1 MWKVWKGVVDM
12 IIAIDGPAGSGKGAI
27 AKMID
32 EKLGF
37 TRIDTGAM
45 YRCIALKMLRNGIEI
60 ENIEA
65 IKSMLNDTKI
75 ELIKKDGELTVC
87 LDGEDVSKLIR
98 TPEVNAVVS
107 PVSSVKEIRIKMVDL
122 QRAMK
127 DVAKDIV
134 MEGRD
139 ITTVVFPD
147 ADLKVYLT
155 ADLDER
161 AKRRYLELKEG
172 NADVYYEDVYENI
185 KSRDENDK
193 HKEMGALKIAED
205 AVVIDNTHLNIE
217 ETFEVFKKLIE
228 ENKTM

>member
-45 YRCIALKMLRNGIEI
+45 YRCIALKMLRNDIEI

-65 IKSMLNDTKI
+65 IKSMLNDTRI
-75 ELIKKDGELTVC
+75 E
-87 LDGEDVSKLIR
+87 LIR

-161 AKRRYLELKEG
+161 AKRRYLELKES
-172 NADVYYEDVYENI
+172 NADVSYEDVYENI

>member
-1 MWKVWKGVVDM
+1 M

-45 YRCIALKMLRNGIEI
+45 YRCVALKMLRNDIKMEDI
-60 ENIEA
+60 ENIQR
-65 IKSMLNDTKI
+65 MLNDTKI
-75 ELIKKDGELTVC
+75 ELIKKNGELIIY
-87 LDGEDVSKLIR
+87 LDDEDVSRLIR

-107 PVSSVKEIRIKMVDL
+107 PISSVKEIRIKMVDL

-127 DVAKDIV
+127 NVANDIV

-155 ADLDER
+155 ADLNER
-161 AKRRYLELKEG
+161 AKRRYLELKES
-172 NADVYYEDVYENI
+172 NADISYEEVYENI
-185 KSRDENDK
+185 KFRDENDK
-193 HKEMGALKIAED
+193 NKEMGALKIAED
-205 AVVIDNTHLNIE
+205 AVIIDNTNLNIE
-217 ETFEVFKKLIE
+217 ETFEVFKELIE
-228 ENKTM
+228 KHKTA

>member
-1 MWKVWKGVVDM
+1 M

-27 AKMID
+27 ARMID

-45 YRCIALKMLRNGIEI
+45 YRCIALKMLRKDIKI
-60 ENIEA
+60 SDIEA
-65 IKSMLNDTKI
+65 IKEMLDDTKI
-75 ELIKKDGELTVC
+75 ELIKEKSELNVY
-87 LDGEDVSKLIR
+87 LDGENVTKQIR
-98 TPEVNAVVS
+98 TPEVNAIVS

-127 DVAKDIV
+127 NIAKNIV

-155 ADLDER
+155 ADLNER
-161 AKRRYLELKEG
+161 VKRRYLELKES
-172 NADVYYEDVYENI
+172 NANISYEEVYENI
-185 KSRDENDK
+185 KSRDENDRK
-193 HKEMGALKIAED
+193 KEMGALKVADD
-205 AVVIDNTHLNIE
+205 AVIIDNTNLNIE
-217 ETFEVFKKLIE
+217 ETFLEFKKLIE
-228 ENKTM
+228 NKVIENG

>member
-1 MWKVWKGVVDM
+1 M

-45 YRCIALKMLRNGIEI
+45 YRCVALKMLRNDIKMEDI
-60 ENIEA
+60 ENIQR
-65 IKSMLNDTKI
+65 MLNDTKI
-75 ELIKKDGELTVC
+75 ELIKKNGELIIY

-127 DVAKDIV
+127 NVANDIV

-155 ADLDER
+155 ADLNER
-161 AKRRYLELKEG
+161 AKRRYLELKES
-172 NADVYYEDVYENI
+172 NADISYEEVYENI
-185 KSRDENDK
+185 KLRDENDK
-193 HKEMGALKIAED
+193 NKEMGALKIAED
-205 AVVIDNTHLNIE
+205 AVIIDNTNLNIE
-217 ETFEVFKKLIE
+217 ETFEVFKELIE
-228 ENKTM
+228 KHKTA

>member
-1 MWKVWKGVVDM
+1 M

-37 TRIDTGAM
+37 IRIDTGAM

-65 IKSMLNDTKI
+65 IKSMLNDTRI

-161 AKRRYLELKEG
+161 AKRRYLELKES
-172 NADVYYEDVYENI
+172 NADVSYEDVYENI

>member
-1 MWKVWKGVVDM
+1 M

-45 YRCIALKMLRNGIEI
+45 YRCVALKMLRNDIKMEDI
-60 ENIEA
+60 ENIQR
-65 IKSMLNDTKI
+65 MLNDTKI
-75 ELIKKDGELTVC
+75 ELIKKNGELIIY
-87 LDGEDVSKLIR
+87 LDDEDVSRLIR

-107 PVSSVKEIRIKMVDL
+107 PISSVKEIRIKMVDL

-127 DVAKDIV
+127 NVANDIV

-155 ADLDER
+155 ANLNER
-161 AKRRYLELKEG
+161 AKRRYLELRK
-172 NADVYYEDVYENI
+172 VMRTFLM
-185 KSRDENDK
+185 KK
-193 HKEMGALKIAED
+193 CMK
-205 AVVIDNTHLNIE
+205 TLN
-217 ETFEVFKKLIE
+217 
-228 ENKTM
+228 

>member
-1 MWKVWKGVVDM
+1 M

-37 TRIDTGAM
+37 IRIDTGAM

-65 IKSMLNDTKI
+65 IKSMLNDTRI

-107 PVSSVKEIRIKMVDL
+107 HVSSVKEIRIKMVDL

-161 AKRRYLELKEG
+161 AKRRYLELKES
-172 NADVYYEDVYENI
+172 NADVSYEDVYENI